1 MKHPAQATGQ
11 EREFPQAGIIW
22 ALPGGPRQLEPV
34 QSRAGGPRA
43 GSCLSLPSGP
53 WSSGRLP
60 SSSALF
66 LFCAEKAPRDLL
78 TITLTLGCFG
88 RFFLTGFTAPRHS
101 AGQNLGEGQLALAHS
116 LPRARGQ
123 LRVDPPALRGVSVA
137 TPGARGEGARAQ
149 EHGPCLSVSP
159 PLA

>member
-34 QSRAGGPRA
+34 QSRAGGPRV

-88 RFFLTGFTAPRHS
+88 RFFLPLLVSQPQDT
-101 AGQNLGEGQLALAHS
+101 L
-116 LPRARGQ
+116 RARIWAKASW
-123 LRVDPPALRGVSVA
+123 PSP
-137 TPGARGEGARAQ
+137 TPSP
-149 EHGPCLSVSP
+149 GPEASCVWTRQFS
-159 PLA
+159 AA